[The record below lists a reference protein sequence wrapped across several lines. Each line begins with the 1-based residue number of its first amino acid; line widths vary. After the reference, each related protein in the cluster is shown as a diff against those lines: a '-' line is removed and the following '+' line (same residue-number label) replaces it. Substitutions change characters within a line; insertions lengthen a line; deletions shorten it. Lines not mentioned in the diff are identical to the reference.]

1 MNTARLEIFNRRRVL
16 PEASGLL
23 AIVVL
28 AALGAAALHAQPQ
41 KNKKNPPV
49 KGALVSDKGEFKI
62 LLGGQLV
69 GREEFEI
76 APSGDAWLAH
86 GTTEIHVPGAV
97 SSHVKS
103 AFRLLPSGAPKKY
116 ELFVEGERKAEAT
129 VDFESGV
136 AKTTRKI
143 GNAIPFQ
150 QDVTFGTPM
159 VAVLDNNLYHHDAI
173 LARIYDW
180 NKGGAQTFPVLIP
193 QDDMTPGM
201 ITVEAGASEN
211 VAGKS
216 FETLKVTTADLEV
229 HLFLDAN
236 HRLRRLEVP
245 ASKVVVTRE

>member
-1 MNTARLEIFNRRRVL
+1 MNTALRGIFNRRRVL

-23 AIVVL
+23 AIVALV
-28 AALGAAALHAQPQ
+28 ALGAAAIHAQPQ
-41 KNKKNPPV
+41 KNKKNPPA
-49 KGALVSDKGEFKI
+49 KGALVADKGEFKI

-86 GTTEIHVPGAV
+86 GTTEIHAPGAA

-103 AFRLLPSGAPKKY
+103 AFRLLPSGAPQKY

-129 VDFESGV
+129 VDFQSGV

-143 GNAIPFQ
+143 GSAIPFQ

-159 VAVLDNNLYHHDAI
+159 VTVLDNNLYHHYAI

-180 NKGGAQTFPVLIP
+180 NKRGAQTFPVLIP
-193 QDDMTPGM
+193 QDDMTPGV
-201 ITVEAGASEN
+201 ITVEAGAPEN

-229 HLFLDAN
+229 HLFLDAH
-236 HRLRRLEVP
+236 HRLMRLEVP

>member
-28 AALGAAALHAQPQ
+28 AALGAAAIHAQPQ
-41 KNKKNPPV
+41 KNRKNLPV

-62 LLGGQLV
+62 LLDGQLV

-76 APSGDAWLAH
+76 APAGDAWLAH
-86 GTTEIHVPGAV
+86 GTTEIHAPGAA

-103 AFRLLPSGAPKKY
+103 AFRLLPSGAPQKY

-129 VDFESGV
+129 VDFQNGV

-159 VAVLDNNLYHHDAI
+159 VAVLDNNLYHHYAI

-180 NKGGAQTFPVLIP
+180 NKKGAQTFPVLIP
-193 QDDMTPGM
+193 QDDMTPGV

-229 HLFLDAN
+229 HLFLDAH
-236 HRLRRLEVP
+236 HRLMRLEVP

>member
-16 PEASGLL
+16 PGASGLL

-41 KNKKNPPV
+41 KNKKNLPV
-49 KGALVSDKGEFKI
+49 KSVLVSDKGEFKI

-103 AFRLLPSGAPKKY
+103 AFRLLPSGAQQKY

-159 VAVLDNNLYHHDAI
+159 VAVLDNNLYHHYAI

-180 NKGGAQTFPVLIP
+180 NKRGAQTFPVLIP

-216 FETLKVTTADLEV
+216 FETLKVATADLEV

-236 HRLRRLEVP
+236 HRLMRLEVP